1 MKLEQAWSGR
11 RPVVDYF
18 KIFGCIA
25 YAHILDEKISN
36 LDNKC
41 EKSFFLG
48 VSNHSK
54 ACKLYNLITKKIV
67 ICRDVIFDKEST
79 WSWSSSI
86 VG

>member
-1 MKLEQAWSGR
+1 M
-11 RPVVDYF
+11 DYF

-25 YAHILDEKISN
+25 YALIPDEKISN
-36 LDNKC
+36 LDKKC
-41 EKSFFLG
+41 ENFFFLG

-67 ICRDVIFDKEST
+67 ICRDVIFDEEST